1 MDFSSQYL
9 LTLLIRTP
17 PVLLALTLHEVAHGW
32 VAWRC
37 GDPTAKRMGRI
48 TLNPLAHLD
57 LLGTICLMF
66 GPIGWAKPVPIAPDE
81 FRHPR
86 RDQIWVSLAG
96 VTTNF
101 LLAMALSGVFRLVAA
116 SGYDPQGKLGAVLI
130 LMLYMGILVNLG
142 LCFFNLL
149 PIAPLDGHHV
159 VREMLPRAARAR
171 FMEYSRYGPILL
183 LGLVL
188 LDGGS
193 GMRLLFYP
201 IDHLMQWL
209 AGPEI
214 IEFRKQAEMVLS
226 NSL

>member
-1 MDFSSQYL
+1 MHIDSQYL

-37 GDPTAKRMGRI
+37 GDPTAKQMGRL
-48 TLNPLAHLD
+48 TLNPVAHLD

-86 RDQIWVSLAG
+86 RDQILVSLAG

-101 LLAMALSGVFRLVAA
+101 LLAMVLSGVFRIVAA
-116 SGYDPQGKLGAVLI
+116 AGYDPQGQLGAVLI

-159 VREMLPRAARAR
+159 VREMLPRGARAR

-188 LDGGS
+188 LGGGAGLRFLVYPIS
-193 GMRLLFYP
+193 FFMRLF
-201 IDHLMQWL
+201 

-214 IEFRKQAEMVLS
+214 IDYYDKALVILQHGS
-226 NSL
+226 